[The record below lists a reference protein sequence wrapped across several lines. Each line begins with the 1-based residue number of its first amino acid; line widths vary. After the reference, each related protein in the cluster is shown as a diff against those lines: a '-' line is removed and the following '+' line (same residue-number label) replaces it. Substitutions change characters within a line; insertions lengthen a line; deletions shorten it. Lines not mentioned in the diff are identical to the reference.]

1 MQMECK
7 RFILTLTKQFV
18 KFAKNN
24 PPSPKNFL
32 EIIGAH
38 SIFPKWM
45 LKVYKNYVPYLGDV
59 W

>member
-18 KFAKNN
+18 KFAKIIYQV
-24 PPSPKNFL
+24 PKNFL
-32 EIIGAH
+32 EIIRAH
-38 SIFPKWM
+38 SIFPKWT
-45 LKVYKNYVPYLGDV
+45 LKVYKDYVPYLGDV